1 MDFKLLI
8 NNNGTI
14 YDATELCEG
23 EITLETQRRGSPA
36 KLAFKILRYGDI
48 SYHEG
53 NEVLFSVKDNVI
65 FRGYI
70 FKKSRTKEQI
80 IDTVAYDQLIYLKK
94 NKDTYVYKN
103 KKASEIVQ
111 MLADDYKIKT
121 GAIADTGYVIPS
133 RSEDIQTLMDI
144 IYNAIDLTVIN
155 TGKLF
160 VLYDSAG
167 ELALKSIEDMKLN
180 KLISADNTLID
191 YQYTTDI
198 DSETYNSVKLVRDT
212 EDTKIR
218 EAYVSMDSSNIDKW
232 GLLQYHEKVDENLT
246 EAQIIDLANRRLE
259 LYNKV
264 KRTLSVEDLTGDF
277 DIRAGNSIL
286 IDIPSIGDISIK
298 QWLMV
303 DKCTHTIR
311 NNEHRMKLDLI
322 GWSLD

>member
-8 NNNGTI
+8 NNRGTI

-23 EITLETQRRGSPA
+23 EISLETQRRGSPA
-36 KLAFKILRYGDI
+36 KLSFKILRYENI
-48 SYHEG
+48 NYQEG
-53 NEVLFSVKDNVI
+53 NEVVFSVKDNVI

-80 IDTVAYDQLIYLKK
+80 IDTTAYDQLIYLKK

-111 MLADDYKIKT
+111 MIADDYKIKT
-121 GAIADTGYVIPS
+121 GTVTDTGYVIPN

-155 TGKLF
+155 TGNLF

-167 ELALKSIEDMKLN
+167 ELTLKNIEEMKLN

-198 DSETYNSVKLVRDT
+198 DSETYNSVKLVRDM
-212 EDTKIR
+212 EKTKIR
-218 EAYVSMDSSNIDKW
+218 ESYVAMDSNNIDKW

-246 EAQIIDLANRRLE
+246 EAQIIDLANKRLA

-264 KRTLSVEDLTGDF
+264 KRTLSVEDLAGDF
-277 DIRAGNSIL
+277 SVRAGNSVL

-298 QWLMV
+298 QWLMI
-303 DKCTHTIR
+303 DKCTHSIKE
-311 NNEHRMKLDLI
+311 NEHRMKLDLI
-322 GWSLD
+322 GL